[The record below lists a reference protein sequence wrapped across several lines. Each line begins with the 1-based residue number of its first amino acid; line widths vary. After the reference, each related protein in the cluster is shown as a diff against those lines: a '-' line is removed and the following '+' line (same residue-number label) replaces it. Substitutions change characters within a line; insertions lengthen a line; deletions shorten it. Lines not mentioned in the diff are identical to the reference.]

1 MSTPAARLAAREDES
16 EVGADSVRDLLATV
30 LHEVRTPLSC
40 LSATVE
46 VLLGNFEEIEPHDAR
61 AMLARM
67 QRSATW
73 LQALVDNLTV
83 AAQLDTCQLHLA
95 PAPVALAECVE
106 TALALVQPLL
116 ERAGQRVEVEGEVHL
131 EARADGR
138 RVEQVLVNL
147 LMNASKYGGQG
158 SPIRLRV
165 EGEVGRVR
173 VWVHDQGPGIGP
185 EERNRIFGRY
195 RRGKVAHESGV
206 SGLGLG
212 LHIVKTL
219 VERQG
224 GQVGVESP
232 PGQGAAFWFT
242 LPLAR
247 PRALHPE
254 AAPVRR
260 PTAKRRSD
268 KQSSAQDLPRL
279 VSIAT

>member
-1 MSTPAARLAAREDES
+1 MSTPAARLAARGDES
-16 EVGADSVRDLLATV
+16 EAGADSVRDLLATV

-40 LSATVE
+40 LAATVE
-46 VLLGNFEEIEPHDAR
+46 VLLGNFEELEPREAR

-67 QRSATW
+67 QRSAAW

-95 PAPVALAECVE
+95 PAPVALSECVE
-106 TALALVQPLL
+106 TALALVQPVL
-116 ERAGQRVEVEGEVHL
+116 EKAGQRVEVGGETGL

-147 LMNASKYGGQG
+147 LMNASKYGGPG
-158 SPIRLRV
+158 SPILLRV
-165 EGEVGRVR
+165 EGEAGRVR
-173 VWVHDQGPGIGP
+173 VWVRDAGPGIGP
-185 EERNRIFGRY
+185 EEKDRIFGRY
-195 RRGKVAHESGV
+195 KRGKVAEQSGV

-224 GQVGVESP
+224 GQVGVESA

-242 LPLAR
+242 LPLAD
-247 PRALHPE
+247 AE
-254 AAPVRR
+254 A
-260 PTAKRRSD
+260 
-268 KQSSAQDLPRL
+268 
-279 VSIAT
+279 